1 MPQRVGEGAWGGTRV
16 GQDTEGVRTL
26 ETTLISPEKNEARQ
40 GELA

>member
-26 ETTLISPEKNEARQ
+26 ETTLISPEKNEVRQ
-40 GELA
+40 GDLA